1 MKKNLKTL
9 LFSLVLLSATNVF
22 AQNFDASKSAF
33 LGVIGAVQNKKDVI
47 YEFTDYDAEKDIS
60 YFTYTWT
67 QETKLLMSVSY
78 TQYKCFLNVTSTQ
91 DGENKKLVTSYEDI
105 IFSRTVN
112 ADGSEIQGTPRIKG
126 VSYTWVENKTI
137 LNRKKV
143 FASVIEIV
151 EKDLYEE
158 LNKSDGEIAKS
169 LIKFFSNDINLTYFS
184 TDTIGNLA
192 NKYLALSNVP
202 SIVFKLKTEKSELWY
217 NKYLEKI
224 LGQPFENTL
233 KIDNV
238 KESDDLN
245 YKYKI
250 ACNFMFKYMT
260 KDNMDILIKS
270 LESTYKSNGFSFTT
284 KELRKKAYD
293 MYTTN
298 YHIITVNYYT
308 NNDDVIDMN
317 KGDSVYIKG
326 ILKSINALGLL
337 KEISSFDVY
346 ED

>member
-9 LFSLVLLSATNVF
+9 LFSLVLFSTTSMF
-22 AQNFDASKSAF
+22 AQNFDAGKQTF
-33 LGVIGAVQNKKDVI
+33 LGVIQATQNKKDAI
-47 YEFTDYDAEKDIS
+47 YEFVDYDAENDTT

-67 QETKLLMSVSY
+67 QQTKLLMSVSY
-78 TQYKCFLNVTSTQ
+78 TQYKCFLNIASAP
-91 DGENKKLVTSYEDI
+91 DGENKKLVTSYENA

-137 LNRKKV
+137 FNKKEV
-143 FASVIEIV
+143 FASIVETV

-158 LNKSDGEIAKS
+158 LNKSDEEISKS
-169 LIKFFSNDINLTYFS
+169 LIDFFSNDINLTYFT

-202 SIVFKLKTEKSELWY
+202 SVVFKLKTEKSELWY
-217 NKYLEKI
+217 NKHLEKI
-224 LGQPFENTL
+224 LGQSFENTY

-238 KESDDLN
+238 KESDDSN
-245 YKYKI
+245 YNYKI
-250 ACNFMFKYMT
+250 ACNFSFKYMP
-260 KDNMDILIKS
+260 KDKMDILIKS
-270 LESTYKSNGFSFTT
+270 LEETSKNNGLSFTAG
-284 KELRKKAYD
+284 ELRKKAYN

-298 YHIITVNYYT
+298 YHIITINFYT

-317 KGDSVYIKG
+317 KGDSIHIKG
-326 ILKSINALGLL
+326 ILKNINAPGLL